1 MKVKSALVVE
11 GGGMRGIFAAGVLD
25 AFMDYDFKPYDFVIG
40 VSAGASNLIGYLS
53 DQPLR
58 SYQIITRLATTKSFY
73 NPARFVQGGN
83 LVDVKWLIDESNRQY
98 PINEERLFS
107 SIPFFAT
114 ATNIATGKAD
124 YYRVSKHNFTTAIE
138 ATSALPLVYRET
150 PCFSGECYTDG
161 GIADSIPV
169 IEAYRKGAREI
180 TIILSKPLN
189 FRMKKPKSE
198 WMMKRLFARYPN
210 VADAII
216 HRADSYNRAL
226 DFIQNPPV
234 DTKINVIAPPKNFS
248 VKRLTMK
255 KTVLDEGY
263 MMGINKGYDFVKQVE
278 VTVQG

>member
-1 MKVKSALVVE
+1 MTVKSALVVE

-25 AFMDYDFKPYDFVIG
+25 SFMDYDFRPFDFVIG

-73 NPARFVQGGN
+73 NPTRFVQGGN
-83 LVDVKWLIDESNRQY
+83 LVDVRWLIEESNRQF

-107 SIPFFAT
+107 SIPFYAT

-124 YYRVSKHNFTTAIE
+124 YYRVSKHNFTLAIE
-138 ATSALPLVYRET
+138 ATSALPLVYRQT
-150 PCFSGECYTDG
+150 PCFSGGCYTDG

-169 IEAYRKGAREI
+169 IEAHRRGAREI

-189 FRMKKPKSE
+189 YRMKKPKSE

-210 VADAII
+210 VADAVIQ
-216 HRADSYNRAL
+216 RADNYNRSL
-226 DFIQNPPV
+226 DFIKNPPA
-234 DTKINVIAPPKNFS
+234 DTKINVIAPPNHFA

-255 KTVLDEGY
+255 KSVLDEGY
-263 MMGINKGYDFVKQVE
+263 LMGVNQGFNYIQQKGN
-278 VTVQG
+278 TL

>member
-1 MKVKSALVVE
+1 MKTKSALVVE

-25 AFMDYDFKPYDFVIG
+25 TFMDYDFKPFDFVIG

-58 SYQIITRLATTKSFY
+58 SYQIITRLATTKAFY

-83 LVDVKWLIDESNRQY
+83 LVDVKWLIDESNRLY

-124 YYRVSKHNFTTAIE
+124 YYQVSKQNFTAAIE

-169 IEAYRKGAREI
+169 IEAYRRGAREI
-180 TIILSKPLN
+180 TIILSKPVN
-189 FRMKKPKSE
+189 YRMKKPKSE

-210 VADAII
+210 VAEAVIQ
-216 HRADSYNRAL
+216 RADNYNRSL
-226 DFIQNPPV
+226 DFIQNPPA
-234 DTKINVIAPPKNFS
+234 DAKINVIAPPKNFA

-255 KTVLDEGY
+255 KSVLDEGY
-263 MMGINKGYDFVKQVE
+263 LMGVNKGYDFVKQRE
-278 VTVQG
+278 CTV